1 MPPDT
6 ASPRVDSATYAI
18 ALTTMPSGA
27 MATLHEVRDLEIQPF
42 LRALGLTAAC
52 RLRLCKAGD
61 PCIIQVHAT
70 RIGVSR
76 AVAECLFVVPDPVDR

>member
-1 MPPDT
+1 
-6 ASPRVDSATYAI
+6 
-18 ALTTMPSGA
+18 
-27 MATLHEVRDLEIQPF
+27 MATLHEVRDLEMQPF

-76 AVAECLFVVPDPVDR
+76 AVAECLFVVPDSAER